1 MKVAAKDGRLAVTLG
16 DLSGIGPEVVL
27 SSLAQGARDGR
38 LLLYG
43 NERVLRRISGA
54 SGIPLPDG
62 MVCLPGE
69 TRTFGDLP
77 DVPVVLFD
85 FPFPEQDAV
94 LPGTVQ
100 SCCGRMA
107 HRFICEAVKDV
118 RAGSADA
125 LVTAPIHK
133 EALRLAGVPFPGHT
147 ELLASLTGGAVPCM
161 AFFSP
166 RLAVSLVT
174 IHEALADVPRL
185 VTPEKLE
192 RVIRLTRDA
201 CAARAPGREPRL
213 GVLALNPHAGEH
225 GLFGDEEA
233 RVLQP
238 VIRRLQEEGFALSGP
253 LVPDTAFAWLFG
265 GGAAPYDGYVA
276 MYHDQGLI
284 PFKAAAFDSGVNV
297 TLGLPIVRTSPDH
310 GTAFDRAWK
319 GTASPSSMTA
329 AIHLARRLASSRKE
343 ST

>member
-1 MKVAAKDGRLAVTLG
+1 MKASTKDGRLAVTLG

-27 SSLAQGARDGR
+27 SSLAQGARDGQ
-38 LLLYG
+38 LLVYG
-43 NERVLRRISGA
+43 NERVLRRVSDA
-54 SGIPLPDG
+54 SGIPLPTG

-69 TRTFGDLP
+69 TRAFGDLP

-85 FPFPEQDAV
+85 FPFPEQDDV
-94 LPGTVQ
+94 RPGSVQ
-100 SCCGRMA
+100 PCCGRMA

-118 RAGSADA
+118 LAGQADA

-133 EALRLAGVPFPGHT
+133 EALRLAGVSYPGHT
-147 ELLASLTGGAVPCM
+147 ELLSSLTGGAVPCM

-166 RLAVSLVT
+166 RLVVSLVT
-174 IHEALADVPRL
+174 IHEALADVPHL
-185 VTPEKLE
+185 ITPGKLE

-201 CAARAPGREPRL
+201 CTARVAGREPRL

-225 GLFGDEEA
+225 GLFGDEEE

-238 VIRRLQEEGFALSGP
+238 VIRRLQAEGFALSGP
-253 LVPDTAFAWLFG
+253 LVPDTAFAWLFSG
-265 GGAAPYDGYVA
+265 GDAPYDGYIA

-284 PFKAAAFDSGVNV
+284 PFKAAAFDNGVNV

-329 AIHLARRLASSRKE
+329 ALRLARRLALRQEE